1 MRRSLFYI
9 LFFANIAFSQKA
21 NPTIDSLKNALKTET
36 KLEKLKTL
44 IKLSDEY
51 SSVDL
56 EQSRKVSYQAL
67 RLSRVLNN
75 ATYIA
80 MSFNC
85 IANVHQYK
93 SELDSALYF
102 HKKALCV
109 RNSIKDSLGIA
120 DTYNNIGIVYD
131 TKGQFDTA
139 LKYYFRALYF
149 YEKKNDIAKQAMTN
163 TNIGIIYRAEK
174 EYDKALFYYR
184 KALSLYLKTSDKI
197 GQTIAAGN
205 LGGILINFK
214 RYHESLKY
222 SFIARQGYQQL
233 GYKRYLAYPLSNI
246 AIVYDSLHR
255 YGLAEKN
262 YEKVIQLHQQF
273 QNAFEVAE
281 NANAFAQC
289 LIKQKKYKESIN
301 LSLKAVEYAKK
312 SDAYLLEVYAY
323 KNLQKAYTYSNNF
336 EKANHYAGLY
346 IVGKDSLFESE
357 KTKTIFDLET
367 KYQTAKK
374 EQLLIQK
381 EAETNQ
387 KNILLI
393 GLSVLTVLVGLIG
406 FLIYRQ
412 QKLRNIQQ
420 EQEFELK
427 NAISEIET
435 QNKLQQQRLDISRD
449 LHDNIGAQLTFII
462 SSVDNIR
469 YAFEITNKKLDDKL
483 SNISS
488 FARATII
495 ELRDTIWAMNNSE
508 ITFEDLN
515 IRIHNFIEKA
525 KEFKEQINFLFI
537 ASKEIMSV
545 KLTSVEGMNLYRI
558 IQEAVNNS
566 IKYSDA
572 NEISIDVNQVENQI
586 QITIKDN
593 GQGFDPEN
601 IERGNGLQNMQDRIE
616 AMQGKFNLMSES
628 GKGTKIVLSF
638 SKNT

>member
-1 MRRSLFYI
+1 MRRSLFLI
-9 LFFANIAFSQKA
+9 LLFANIAFSQKS
-21 NPTIDSLKNALKTET
+21 NHTIDSLKNVLKIGN

-44 IKLSDEY
+44 ILLSDEY
-51 SSVDL
+51 SSIDL
-56 EQSRKVSYQAL
+56 EQSRKISYQAL
-67 RLSRVLNN
+67 HQSRLLNN
-75 ATYIA
+75 PSYIA
-80 MSFNC
+80 LSFNC

-102 HKKALCV
+102 HKKAL
-109 RNSIKDSLGIA
+109 SIRKSINDSLGIA

-131 TKGQFDTA
+131 NKGQFDTA

-163 TNIGIIYRAEK
+163 TNIGIIYKAQK
-174 EYDKALFYYR
+174 EYAKALVYYR
-184 KALSLYLKTSDKI
+184 KAITLYLKTTDKF

-205 LGGILINFK
+205 LGGLLINFK
-214 RYHESLKY
+214 KYHESLKY
-222 SFIARQGYQQL
+222 SFMAKEGYLQL

-246 AIVYDSLHR
+246 AIVYDSLHQ
-255 YGLAEKN
+255 YSLAEKN
-262 YEKVIQLHQQF
+262 YQKVIQLQEQF
-273 QNAFEVAE
+273 KNAFEVAE

-289 LIKQKKYKESIN
+289 LIKQKKYRESIN
-301 LSLKAVEYAKK
+301 LSLKAVAFAKK
-312 SDAYLLEVYAY
+312 AKAYLLEVYAY
-323 KNLQKAYTYSNNF
+323 KNLQIAHTNLKSF
-336 EKANHYAGLY
+336 EKANYFASLY
-346 IVGKDSLFESE
+346 SKGKDSLFESD
-357 KTKTIFDLET
+357 KTKIIFDLET

-374 EQLLIQK
+374 EQLLQQK
-381 EAETNQ
+381 EAEAKQ

-393 GLSVLTVLVGLIG
+393 GVSVLTLLVGLIG

-462 SSVDNIR
+462 SSIDNIK
-469 YAFEITNKKLDDKL
+469 YAFEITNKKLEHKL
-483 SNISS
+483 STISS
-488 FARATII
+488 FTKSTIV

-515 IRIHNFIEKA
+515 IRIHNFVEKA
-525 KEFKEQINFLFI
+525 KEVKDQINFSFTV
-537 ASKEIMSV
+537 SNEVMSV
-545 KLTSVEGMNLYRI
+545 KLSSVEGMNLYRI

-566 IKYSDA
+566 IKYSNA
-572 NEISIDVNQVENQI
+572 NTISIDVNQIDSQI
-586 QITIKDN
+586 QITIEDN
-593 GQGFDPEN
+593 GLGFDSEN

-616 AMQGKFNLMSES
+616 AMEGEFNLSSEPE
-628 GKGTKIVLSF
+628 KGTKIILLF
-638 SKNT
+638 SKNK